1 MPVFNVI
8 PAAPPGLHPPQYDPE
23 DLGIFESARMDREM
37 AREMG
42 QNSQRRNKK
51 SVIGTALANMSTP
64 RLLILVSGVL
74 LLVGGLL
81 ALRFPVFLTDFDQWG
96 FQINCGSGFGSDWT
110 QAATAD
116 SAGTRFVQQC
126 HAAIA
131 MRRAWAVPVAAAGA
145 LLLSALLL
153 TPTRGHSPNT
163 VTARD
168 IPPVRL
174 SWSSSSRLLPESS

>member
-1 MPVFNVI
+1 MSVFNVI
-8 PAAPPGLHPPQYDPE
+8 RAASPGLRPPQYDPQ

-42 QNSQRRNKK
+42 QNTQRRNKK

-64 RLLILVSGVL
+64 RLLILASGVL

-81 ALRFPVFLTDFDQWG
+81 ALRFPVFLSDFDPWG
-96 FQINCGSGFGSDWT
+96 FQINCGNGFGSDWT

-131 MRRAWAVPVAAAGA
+131 MRRAWAVPVVVAGA

-153 TPTRGHSPNT
+153 TPTRRPSPHA

-174 SWSSSSRLLPESS
+174 SWSSSSRMLPESS